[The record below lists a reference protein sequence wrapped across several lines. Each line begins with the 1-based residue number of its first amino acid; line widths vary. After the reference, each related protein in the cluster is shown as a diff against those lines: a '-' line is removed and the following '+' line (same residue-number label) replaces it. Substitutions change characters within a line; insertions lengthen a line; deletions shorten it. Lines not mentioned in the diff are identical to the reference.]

1 MHRSLLAYL
10 NALMDGAKLAFT
22 IGLVLAVVNGATAR
36 FSPSKRTLDQIVS
49 EKTMN
54 LGGGN

>member
-1 MHRSLLAYL
+1 MAYL

-54 LGGGN
+54 IGGGN